1 MGSIGYSDYTM
12 LIVNYLLTECEVI
25 AGKSQTE
32 ALTCIDRAITDRAIA
47 RSIHQGQG
55 LRFPCSDRTDEVN
68 KLFIIILDL
77 SLRSIKPTTGQ
88 SITVKHMSP
97 QPGCTLELAIQ
108 SGDIGQRIPF

>member
-1 MGSIGYSDYTM
+1 M
-12 LIVNYLLTECEVI
+12 LIVINYLLTECEVI

-32 ALTCIDRAITDRAIA
+32 ALTCIDRALTDRAIA

-68 KLFIIILDL
+68 KLFIIIVDL
-77 SLRSIKPTTGQ
+77 SLRSIKLTTGQ
-88 SITVKHMSP
+88 ILTVKHMSP

-108 SGDIGQRIPF
+108 SGDIGQGIPF

>member
-1 MGSIGYSDYTM
+1 M

-25 AGKSQTE
+25 EGKSQTE

-47 RSIHQGQG
+47 RSKHQGRG
-55 LRFPCSDRTDEVN
+55 LRFPCSERTDEVN
-68 KLFIIILDL
+68 KLFIIIVDL
-77 SLRSIKPTTGQ
+77 SLRSIKPTTCQ

-108 SGDIGQRIPF
+108 SGGTGQRMLFLTAINCL